1 MGGEDDGGV
10 VKPKLPY
17 DRSTSAIV
25 PLRSVD
31 DIIEFDKALREV
43 TEGLSRP
50 VRLGSIMRLPETA
63 LQNWGVQVDDGNRGE
78 LSLLSDR
85 FYLMDADEGR
95 EGRLERDEL
104 HWLKKRAIGYQMDSM
119 AEMISRL
126 VKEIALTLDD
136 GQREFRIANVAS
148 GAGKLCSAIAA
159 ALQEEPATEAI
170 LPRTEFH
177 LVDNHEKNA
186 LAELNLRGFGAK
198 VVPHAMLDDQF
209 LESGPKGFDFIVAL
223 SHFHRKPFLG
233 SYLAKM
239 HSSLS
244 EGGMLISGDFHSR
257 LCHHPQYVYE
267 LLDRMGLDPAR
278 LNLFD
283 ELMGPLMSPP
293 SQLNRM
299 EKGSLEEHTNYWT
312 RLDWRIGGMNY
323 RGSMRVRILGAFLS
337 CRQMEDMLREK
348 GFETDVESIR
358 KEFPNARLPFKL
370 PVQVNEKSDTAAVSV
385 ALKRRAGG

>member
-1 MGGEDDGGV
+1 MAGESDE
-10 VKPKLPY
+10 VKLRRPY
-17 DRSTSAIV
+17 DGTGSSLA
-25 PLRSVD
+25 PLRAVD
-31 DIIEFDKALREV
+31 DIIEWDKALREV

-50 VRLGSIMRLPETA
+50 VRLGSIMRLPESA
-63 LQNWGVQVDDGNRGE
+63 LLHWGVQVDDSNRSE

-104 HWLKKRAIGYQMDSM
+104 HWLKKRATGYQMDSM

-136 GQREFRIANVAS
+136 GKREFRIANIAS

-186 LAELNLRGFGAK
+186 LAELNLKGFGAK
-198 VVPHAMLDDQF
+198 VVPHAMIDDQF
-209 LESGPKGFDFIVAL
+209 LGEGPKGFDFIVAL

-233 SYLAKM
+233 SYLSKM

-244 EGGMLISGDFHSR
+244 EGGLLISGDFHSR

-278 LNLFD
+278 LNMFD

-293 SQLNRM
+293 DQRVSRI
-299 EKGSLEEHTNYWT
+299 EKGALEEHVNYWT
-312 RLDWRIGGMNY
+312 RLDWSIGGANY
-323 RGSMRVRILGAFLS
+323 RGNTKVRILGAFLS
-337 CRQMEDMLREK
+337 CRQLEEMLREK
-348 GFETDVESIR
+348 GFETEVESIR
-358 KEFPNARLPFKL
+358 REFPNARLPFKL
-370 PVQVNEKSDTAAVSV
+370 PVQVNEKSDSAAVTV